1 MIWLY
6 GFGFALIHGAYVDL
20 MRSRGSAQAF
30 NLMFELLSGVSYLVF
45 LIWGF
50 FVFEWWVPIVMPILG
65 SILAV
70 IVSLKLSL
78 LPHLSFVIGFS
89 LCCFALLNY

>member
-1 MIWLY
+1 MIWIY

-30 NLMFELLSGVSYLVF
+30 NLVFELLAGLSYIVF

-50 FVFEWWVPIVMPILG
+50 FVFDWWVPILMPLLG
-65 SILAV
+65 SVFAV
-70 IVSLKLSL
+70 IVSIKLSL
-78 LPHLSFVIGFS
+78 LPHLSFLFGLSF
-89 LCCFALLNY
+89 CCYSLLNY